1 MRLLS
6 KLGAVV
12 GVATVGIATL
22 TAPAFAA
29 PTSAS
34 ANPIT
39 AEGHYV
45 AVTPNRILDTRTGNG
60 SAVQKI
66 GPNSS
71 IHLQVTGRGGIPT
84 SGVSAVVLNVT
95 ATGGTS
101 GSYLT
106 AWPTGVTRPTASN
119 LNFPAGWTGANSV
132 TVPLGTDGKID
143 IYNSLGSVD
152 VIADT
157 LGYYTNATGTG
168 GGLYQPF
175 EPFRAVDTRDY
186 GVQLGK
192 GQTLDVWFGI
202 IGEPNAGSF
211 VKAVAVNITAV
222 NGTGGGYV
230 TSWNGVDQRP
240 NASTLNYGKNQV
252 VPNFTIVPTVNC
264 PAGKPASCAGK
275 PFFSIYND
283 IASSVDI
290 IVDVVGFYDD
300 GSYYP
305 DGFQFKP
312 VTPTRIADSRSNLGF
327 SKIGQNQSAIGT
339 LPAALQSGYTWGV
352 VSNLTGILPS
362 KGTYLSVFDASAP
375 SLPEVSNLNLSPG
388 EVRPNAALFMLDEAD
403 QYKVY
408 NAQGTVDVAIDV
420 SGTWEY
426 VWNEAAANAQ
436 STAGNRASYHRHIGV
451 AA

>member
-1 MRLLS
+1 MRLLT

-12 GVATVGIATL
+12 GVATMGVATL

-29 PTSAS
+29 PTSAN

-39 AEGHYV
+39 ADGHYV
-45 AVTPNRILDTRTGNG
+45 AVTPNRILDTRVGNG
-60 SAVQKI
+60 SPQQKI

-84 SGVSAVVLNVT
+84 TGVSAVVLNVT

-101 GSYLT
+101 GSFLT

-132 TVPLGTDGKID
+132 TVPLGTDGKVD

-157 LGYYTNATGTG
+157 LGYYTSATGTG

-175 EPFRAVDTRDY
+175 VPSRLFDTREE
-186 GVQLGK
+186 GGQLGK
-192 GQTLDVWFGI
+192 GQTLGLWFGI
-202 IGEPNAGSF
+202 DDEPNPGSY

-222 NGTGGGYV
+222 NGTGGGFL
-230 TSWNGVDQRP
+230 TSWNGVDPRP

-252 VPNFTIVPTVNC
+252 VPNFTIVPTANC
-264 PAGKPASCAGK
+264 PAGQPASCAGK
-275 PFFSIYND
+275 PYFAIYND
-283 IASSVDI
+283 IASSVDV

-300 GSYYP
+300 GSS
-305 DGFQFKP
+305 DGGFQFNP
-312 VTPTRIADSRSNLGF
+312 VTPTRIADSRQSLGF
-327 SKIGQNQSAIGT
+327 PKIGQNSLATGT
-339 LPAALQSGYTWGV
+339 LPGALQGDWTYGV

-362 KGTYLSVFDASAP
+362 KGTYLSIFDASEP
-375 SLPEVSNLNLSPG
+375 SIPEVSNLNLSPG
-388 EVRPNAALFMLDEAD
+388 DVRPNAAYFMVDDLYK
-403 QYKVY
+403 YKVY
-408 NAQGTVDVAIDV
+408 NAQGTVDVLVDV
-420 SGTWEY
+420 SGTWDLHF
-426 VWNEAAANAQ
+426 NEAAAVAQ
-436 STAGNRASYHRHIGV
+436 SKTGGRVSITPHTAVRA
-451 AA
+451 